1 MEHTL
6 YKLDRVGYTV
16 KREKAVDPSNSAF
29 KNETQMAE
37 LAMQEHDRWNDE
49 RLLDG
54 REVGKPTNRKQ
65 KIHET
70 WCPGIG
76 SRTTSR
82 IATTT

>member
-16 KREKAVDPSNSAF
+16 KREKAVDPSKSAF